1 LLYLH
6 YIDVLKGNMSEQKNI
21 SIRKF
26 RPSDLADVKRLIH
39 NTIDNCY
46 TKTYPKEAVQ
56 FFKDWHCDER
66 VLEDANKGYTIVLEK
81 NSQIIGTGTILEDE
95 IKRLFVE
102 AKLQKQGLGKLIMRK
117 LEEKAAS
124 LGIDVIKLDASIPSK
139 KFYDSLGYVTLEE
152 TFLEMKNGKRLEHY
166 KMEKSLTEKT

>member
-1 LLYLH
+1 
-6 YIDVLKGNMSEQKNI
+6 MSEQKNI
-21 SIRKF
+21 SIREF
-26 RPSDLADVKRLIH
+26 RPSDLAVVKRLIL

-46 TKTYPKEAVQ
+46 TETYPKEAVK
-56 FFKDWHCDER
+56 FFEDWHCDEKI
-66 VLEDANKGYTIVLEK
+66 LEDANKGYTIVLEK
-81 NSQIIGTGTILEDE
+81 NNQIVGTGTILENE

-102 AKLQKQGLGKLIMRK
+102 AKLQKHGLGKLIMRK

-152 TFLEMKNGKRLEHY
+152 TFLEVENGQRLDHY
-166 KMEKSLTEKT
+166 KMEKSLTPITYDGTIQQR

>member
-1 LLYLH
+1 
-6 YIDVLKGNMSEQKNI
+6 MSEQKNI
-21 SIRKF
+21 SINEF
-26 RPSDLADVKRLIH
+26 RSSDLTAVKHLIH

-46 TKTYPKEAVQ
+46 TETYPKEAVQ

-66 VLEDANKGYTIVLEK
+66 ILEDANKGHTIVLEK

-95 IKRLFVE
+95 IKRVFVE

-152 TFLEMKNGKRLEHY
+152 TFLEVENGKRLYHY
-166 KMEKSLTEKT
+166 KMEKSLTGIT

>member
-1 LLYLH
+1 
-6 YIDVLKGNMSEQKNI
+6 MSEHKNI
-21 SIRKF
+21 SIKEF
-26 RPSDLADVKRLIH
+26 RSSDLAAVKHVIH

-46 TKTYPKEAVQ
+46 TETYPEEAVQ
-56 FFKDWHCDER
+56 FFKGWHCDER
-66 VLEDANKGYTIVLEK
+66 ILEDANKGHTIVLEK
-81 NSQIIGTGTILEDE
+81 KSQIIGTGTLLEDE

-152 TFLEMKNGKRLEHY
+152 TFLEVENGKRLNYY
-166 KMEKSLTEKT
+166 KMEKSLTGIT